1 MPCLRHCVGRV
12 AKVSTSFN
20 PPIQR
25 GCKAMDPKSRM
36 VRGVYPFSVVLA
48 VVLAGARCPAAD
60 WPQFMR
66 NPAHT
71 GDAAD
76 EELRLPLGLV
86 AQVRL
91 DDAVMTSPA
100 VVGGRAYVVD
110 QMGTAY
116 CIDARAGRIVWKASP
131 DAAGA
136 MGANTSSPC
145 VAQGR
150 VCFGTTAGNFHILDA
165 RDGKVVK
172 TLEHRHSDPQRPDLC
187 QRLRSTSRRSMPSF
201 AAWTSTATSAGNG
214 TTTPASRSRRKR
226 PRPWSACERRPPWTA
241 CTARRTTAAARWPFR
256 ARGSSPA
263 SAGTSSA
270 WRTRPRRRNSSG
282 ATGRRPAGTGRRR
295 CRRRSPAIGSTPR
308 AWGPTA

>member
-1 MPCLRHCVGRV
+1 MYPE
-12 AKVSTSFN
+12 
-20 PPIQR
+20 
-25 GCKAMDPKSRM
+25 SRM
-36 VRGVYPFSVVLA
+36 VRGPYPLTLA
-48 VVLAGARCPAAD
+48 LALVLAGSRCPAAD

-76 EELRLPLGLV
+76 GELQLPLGLV
-86 AQVRL
+86 AQIRL

-100 VVGGRAYVVD
+100 VVGGRAYVID

-116 CIDARAGRIVWKASP
+116 CIDARTGRIVWKTSP

-172 TLEHRHSDPQRPDLC
+172 TLNIGTPILSAPTFANGSVYFQALDAVLRCVDLDGRERWKWDHYARF
-187 QRLRSTSRRSMPSF
+187 QESAETAKAMERLR
-201 AAWTSTATSAGNG
+201 AD
-214 TTTPASRSRRKR
+214 ASVA
-226 PRPWSACERRPPWTA
+226 PLLGVEE
-241 CTARRTTAAARWPFR
+241 TARLAGWVANRIPRREVCPPTL
-256 ARGSSPA
+256 RGRGYGPSPA
-263 SAGTSSA
+263 RQFAHPPSNA
-270 WRTRPRRRNSSG
+270 
-282 ATGRRPAGTGRRR
+282 
-295 CRRRSPAIGSTPR
+295 
-308 AWGPTA
+308 